1 MAILPAR
8 LSRRR
13 RGLVMALV
21 VFLAAC
27 SGASSGPT
35 SSQGSP
41 VAVAPSV
48 VPASIVPATPTPT
61 ICASSCS
68 VKMVDGAYLP
78 RTLNIKIG
86 AEVIWSN
93 TSCDGCTVTF
103 SGISLDSGSMAIGA
117 TFKHTFSEAGS
128 FAFHCQLQPDRM
140 RGTII
145 VTD

>member
-1 MAILPAR
+1 MPIPSAR
-8 LSRRR
+8 LPRRR
-13 RGLVMALV
+13 QGLVMVLV

-35 SSQGSP
+35 SSEGSP
-41 VAVAPSV
+41 ATVAPSAV
-48 VPASIVPATPTPT
+48 RASIVPATPMPT

-68 VKMVDGAYLP
+68 VEMVDGAYLP
-78 RTLNIKIG
+78 RTLTIKVG

-103 SGISLDSGSMAIGA
+103 TGISLDSGSMATGA
-117 TFKHTFSEAGS
+117 TFKHTFTEAGS
-128 FAFHCQLQPDRM
+128 FEFHCLLQPDRM

-145 VTD
+145 VTG